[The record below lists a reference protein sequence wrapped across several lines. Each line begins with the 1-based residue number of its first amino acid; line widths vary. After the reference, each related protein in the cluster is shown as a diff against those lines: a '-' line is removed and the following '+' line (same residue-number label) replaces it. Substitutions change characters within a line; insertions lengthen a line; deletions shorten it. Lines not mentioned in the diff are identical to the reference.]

1 MYHLLLDNFQ
11 LKRHVAS
18 VHEEKKP
25 FTICNI
31 CSAIYAR
38 NEKLKSHKTSVHER
52 TNHFQCNVCGTK
64 IQCMKDRKLFNA
76 LLDCDSK
83 RHLA

>member
-11 LKRHVAS
+11 LKRHVES

-25 FTICNI
+25 FMCNI

-38 NEKLKSHKTSVHER
+38 NETLKSHKTSVHER
-52 TNHFQCNVCGTK
+52 KNPFQCNACGTK
-64 IQCMKDRKLFNA
+64 I
-76 LLDCDSK
+76 
-83 RHLA
+83 